1 MVPSPAETVPAQQR
15 QTSTAWHTGG
25 ENRCSSS
32 PSGGWEKIRG
42 RQNLFVEE
50 RGKGHGQF
58 GCLRDKNKAE
68 IILLSTSMLLR
79 RLEKISAR

>member
-15 QTSTAWHTGG
+15 QTSTAGHTGG
-25 ENRCSSS
+25 ENRGSSS
-32 PSGGWEKIRG
+32 PSAGWEMKRG

-50 RGKGHGQF
+50 GGKGYGQF
-58 GCLRDKNKAE
+58 GCLRDKNKAK
-68 IILLSTSMLLR
+68 IILLSTSLLLR